1 MCRQQKHKQKTYKV
15 TTYNICHNTHTHTHT
30 HTKTKKQ
37 QQKTE
42 GGTSK
47 TQGTANYGNKSSM
60 ISTITASVPFPQ
72 EASLMKT
79 SWHCLC
85 AELYFLSRLKFIV
98 LLITFIYSA
107 ILHLEQT
114 DCALVACDSK

>member
-15 TTYNICHNTHTHTHT
+15 TTYNICHNTHTH
-30 HTKTKKQ
+30 KKKKQQ

-85 AELYFLSRLKFIV
+85 AELCFLSRLKLIV
-98 LLITFIYSA
+98 LLITFIYIYSA
-107 ILHLEQT
+107 ILRLEQT